1 MARHWPLSIMP
12 KSTIM
17 RTDRP
22 ASIDRMVARGGD
34 ARGVLRVAAE
44 IRGAIRV
51 ELSRVI
57 ERSAGHVGW
66 DVDYAVPAVLDNA
79 SRRDL
84 ARYVGITSL
93 QRRR

>member
-1 MARHWPLSIMP
+1 
-12 KSTIM
+12 M

-44 IRGAIRV
+44 IRGATMV

-57 ERSAGHVGW
+57 ERSAGYVSRFIDGGG
-66 DVDYAVPAVLDNA
+66 PAALAD
-79 SRRDL
+79 SDREQL
-84 ARYVGITSL
+84 ARYLGIDAQLLS
-93 QRRR
+93 